1 MSTLT
6 INDQDAQQGFAIA
19 ALVAEGNPEA
29 ALELCQD
36 PVTLAAV
43 YGMAQALEG
52 YFAAVSSTGVE
63 WPVIAQA
70 HREQIRLIE
79 ERRGRFLSEER
90 AHGGLVAEDLSPS
103 YDNLEESE

>member
-1 MSTLT
+1 MSSLT
-6 INDQDAQQGFAIA
+6 INDQDAQEGFAIA
-19 ALVAEGNPEA
+19 ALVAEGDVEA

-52 YFAAVSSTGVE
+52 YFSAVSSTGID
-63 WPVIAQA
+63 WPIIAQA

-79 ERRGRFLSEER
+79 ERRCGFLSEER
-90 AHGGLVAEDLSPS
+90 AHGGLEAEDLSPS
-103 YDNLEESE
+103 SDNLEEEA

>member
-19 ALVAEGNPEA
+19 ALVAEGDPEA

-79 ERRGRFLSEER
+79 ERRGQI
-90 AHGGLVAEDLSPS
+90 LVADVPTVGLASEDLSPS